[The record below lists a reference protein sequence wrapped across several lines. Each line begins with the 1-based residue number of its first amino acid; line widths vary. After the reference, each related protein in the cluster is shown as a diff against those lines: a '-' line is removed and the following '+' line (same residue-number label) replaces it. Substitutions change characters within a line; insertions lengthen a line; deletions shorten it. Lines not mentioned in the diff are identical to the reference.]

1 MLRLGSTAVGR
12 RVVIAIPYLWL
23 LALFLVPFAIVFK
36 ISLSEVAMA
45 RPPYTPVLDWAG
57 GVEAIRAAI
66 LELDLENYYWILE
79 DDLYWK
85 SYLSSLQIAAVS
97 TLLSLLVAF
106 PFAYGMARA
115 PRRHRTTLVIAV
127 DPSLLDEFP
136 HPRLRMDRHPEE
148 GGACST
154 SSWSASA

>member
-97 TLLSLLVAF
+97 TSFRSSSPFLLPMAWPGRRVAI
-106 PFAYGMARA
+106 A
-115 PRRHRTTLVIAV
+115 PL
-127 DPSLLDEFP
+127 
-136 HPRLRMDRHPEE
+136 
-148 GGACST
+148 
-154 SSWSASA
+154 W